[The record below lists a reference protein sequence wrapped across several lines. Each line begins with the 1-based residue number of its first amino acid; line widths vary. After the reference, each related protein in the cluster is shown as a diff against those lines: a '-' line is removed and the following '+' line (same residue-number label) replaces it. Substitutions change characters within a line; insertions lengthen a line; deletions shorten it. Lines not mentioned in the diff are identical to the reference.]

1 MIDHHT
7 NIDMKEETKRFE
19 GLGTKIDPAMA
30 KVLNACCDALQV
42 DVYHL
47 LQWFAYTIIR
57 ASAPMHELDPRI
69 QKLLTL
75 LESDAGWQNAFNLAN
90 PNGLK
95 VAQLIMILEQE
106 DRKGFGAV
114 MIDKPFVGKAPDK
127 VDDLDE
133 KRADPQMTENVD
145 DILERVTEVTMRGIY
160 RRLRLMGAKMECN
173 NLSDVLLT
181 MIDAQTIL
189 DLDEGLRAELPGMGD
204 YADNR
209 RQIAYGKKTKAKQH
223 RTPDSVAQDQRIKF
237 DDYDRE
243 VADYEV
249 KDWEGEHRQ
258 TDFETPARYERDLNA
273 ELSTQFKDDD

>member
-1 MIDHHT
+1 
-7 NIDMKEETKRFE
+7 MKEENKRFE
-19 GLGTKIDPAMA
+19 GLGTKIDPEMA
-30 KVLNACCDALQV
+30 KVLNACCDALGV

-69 QKLLTL
+69 QKLLAMM
-75 LESDAGWQNAFNLAN
+75 ESDVGWQQAFNIAN

-95 VAQLIMILEQE
+95 VAQAILILEQE
-106 DRKGFGAV
+106 GRKGFGAV
-114 MIDKPFVGKAPDK
+114 MIDKPWMGEARQTEC
-127 VDDLDE
+127 VD
-133 KRADPQMTENVD
+133 T
-145 DILERVTEVTMRGIY
+145 ILERVTEVTMRGIY
-160 RRLRLMGAKMECN
+160 RRLRLMGAKMDCQ

-189 DLDEGLRAELPGMGD
+189 DLDEGFRAELPGMGD
-204 YADNR
+204 YNYNGK
-209 RQIAYGKKTKAKQH
+209 QVAYGKKTKAKQH

-249 KDWEGEHRQ
+249 QDWEGEHRGNA
-258 TDFETPARYERDLNA
+258 DEGYAIHGEDIHLHLNNN
-273 ELSTQFKDDD
+273 EEDNDD